1 MKAILIDSAQR
12 MQWRDT
18 TTPQPAAGEVRI
30 RVRATAVNRAD
41 LMQRIGLYP
50 PPAGASEILG
60 LECAGE
66 VEAVG
71 AQVERWKPGDAVV
84 ALLAGGGYAEQ
95 VVCPADHLLPL
106 PKGLDF
112 SEGAA
117 LPEVFATAWLN
128 LFHEAA
134 LQPGERVLLHAGA
147 SGVGSAAIQLCRA
160 FGNPCFVTL
169 GSAAKLQQCLALGAE
184 AGHLRQQGSFVPAVK
199 AWAAQGVD
207 VVLDPVGGGYLAD
220 NLKVM
225 AVDGRLLLIGLMGG
239 ASSEL
244 NLGLLLVKRF
254 RLIGSTLRSRSD
266 AAKATLLRDMGE
278 RLWPLFE
285 AGRLRP
291 IIHARCPIGE
301 VEAAFALV
309 ESNQTF
315 GKVVLELPG

>member
-1 MKAILIDSAQR
+1 MKAILVDSAQR

-18 TTPQPAAGEVRI
+18 ATPQPAAGEVRI

-71 AQVERWKPGDAVV
+71 AQVEQWKPGDAVV

-95 VVCPADHLLPL
+95 VICPADHLLPL

-128 LFHEAA
+128 LFQEAA

-147 SGVGSAAIQLCRA
+147 SGVGTAAIQLCRA

-169 GSAAKLQQCLALGAE
+169 GSADKLQQCLALGAE

-199 AWAAQGVD
+199 TWAPHGVD

-266 AAKATLLRDMGE
+266 ATKAALLRTMGE

-285 AGRLRP
+285 SGRLRP
-291 IIHARCPIGE
+291 IIHARYPISE

>member
-1 MKAILIDSAQR
+1 MKAILVDSAQR
-12 MQWRDT
+12 LQWRET
-18 TTPQPAAGEVRI
+18 ATPEPAAGEVRI

-66 VEAVG
+66 IEAVG

-169 GSAAKLQQCLALGAE
+169 GSADKLQQCLALGAE

-199 AWAAQGVD
+199 AWTAQGVD

-254 RLIGSTLRSRSD
+254 RLIGSTLRSRSN
-266 AAKATLLRDMGE
+266 AAKAALLRDMGE

-285 AGRLRP
+285 TGRLRP
-291 IIHARCPIGE
+291 IIHARYPIGE

>member
-18 TTPQPAAGEVRI
+18 ATPQPAAGEVRI

-169 GSAAKLQQCLALGAE
+169 GSA
-184 AGHLRQQGSFVPAVK
+184 
-199 AWAAQGVD
+199 D
-207 VVLDPVGGGYLAD
+207 
-220 NLKVM
+220 
-225 AVDGRLLLIGLMGG
+225 
-239 ASSEL
+239 
-244 NLGLLLVKRF
+244 
-254 RLIGSTLRSRSD
+254 
-266 AAKATLLRDMGE
+266 
-278 RLWPLFE
+278 
-285 AGRLRP
+285 
-291 IIHARCPIGE
+291 
-301 VEAAFALV
+301 EAATV
-309 ESNQTF
+309 
-315 GKVVLELPG
+315 PGARRRGRPPAPAGQLRAGGEGVGSRRGSMWCSTRSAAVTSPTT

>member
-1 MKAILIDSAQR
+1 
-12 MQWRDT
+12 
-18 TTPQPAAGEVRI
+18 
-30 RVRATAVNRAD
+30 
-41 LMQRIGLYP
+41 
-50 PPAGASEILG
+50 
-60 LECAGE
+60 
-66 VEAVG
+66 
-71 AQVERWKPGDAVV
+71 VERWKPGDAVV

-291 IIHARCPIGE
+291 IIHARCPISE

>member
-1 MKAILIDSAQR
+1 MKAILVDSAQR
-12 MQWRDT
+12 LQWRET
-18 TTPQPAAGEVRI
+18 ATPEPAAGEVRI

-41 LMQRIGLYP
+41 LMQRIGRYP

-71 AQVERWKPGDAVV
+71 AQVEHWKPGDAVV

-128 LFHEAA
+128 LFQEAA

-147 SGVGSAAIQLCRA
+147 SGVGTAAIQLCRT

-169 GSAAKLQQCLALGAE
+169 GSADKLQQCLALGAE

>member
-1 MKAILIDSAQR
+1 MKAILVDSAQR
-12 MQWRDT
+12 LQWRET
-18 TTPQPAAGEVRI
+18 ATPEPAAGEVRI

-41 LMQRIGLYP
+41 LMQRIGRYP

-266 AAKATLLRDMGE
+266 ATKAALLRTMGE

-285 AGRLRP
+285 SGQLRP
-291 IIHARCPIGE
+291 IIHARYPISE